1 MAPRTF
7 HPDELAAA
15 YDFLRTTPPFRRW
28 KLPPSDEITFVVNK
42 HAQNR
47 GDFHV
52 DANDRPVMRVSMAAV
67 SHTNSLLAVIAHESI
82 HLYQWRTKRETANT
96 KHNADFHRL
105 AARVCAIHGFDA
117 VAFI

>member
-1 MAPRTF
+1 MAVRSF

-28 KLPPSDEITFVVNK
+28 KLPSSDDIGFVVNK
-42 HAQNR
+42 HTQNR
-47 GDFHV
+47 GDFYIE
-52 DANDRPVMRVSMAAV
+52 NGRPIMRVSMAAV
-67 SHTNSLLAVIAHESI
+67 SHTNSMLAIVSHEMI
-82 HLYQWRTKRETANT
+82 HLYQWQAKRETSNT

-105 AARVCAIHGFDA
+105 AARVCAVHGFDS